1 MIDKGLIYL
10 IYKLFIVIHE
20 KNFKILIK
28 KYSGEGDKDLEQG
41 VHRSDAYMK
50 NNVHIH

>member
-20 KNFKILIK
+20 KNFKMLIK
-28 KYSGEGDKDLEQG
+28 NIVGRGDKNLEQG